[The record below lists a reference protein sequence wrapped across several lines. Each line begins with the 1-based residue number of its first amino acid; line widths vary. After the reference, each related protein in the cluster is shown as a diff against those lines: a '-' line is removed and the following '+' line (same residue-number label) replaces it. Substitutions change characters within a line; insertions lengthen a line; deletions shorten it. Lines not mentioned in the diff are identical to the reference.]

1 MAQHV
6 YRHICV
12 LQHISIKGCSGTQS
26 TVRGFPQQPDTQHTV
41 VRHCKSCCGVL
52 SRSTWISVGLVW
64 MFSLLI
70 MIFTL
75 PAGAV
80 AKYCDE
86 YLFCGSVCL
95 RGYLRNH
102 SCNFYQIFYA
112 CCLCLWLCPPP
123 CLLYA
128 ASPIARKGFSSPLKM
143 HSHATVDIGA
153 SANLELV
160 DKLFYLGDMLR
171 VDGDAD
177 AAVEARIQTGWNW
190 GSWYHCLPIGIYHWL
205 GEGGCIAVV
214 CEVVCYMDT
223 RPGLS
228 RKKMRWH
235 FSKQRWEWSDGC
247 VMLS

>member
-1 MAQHV
+1 
-6 YRHICV
+6 
-12 LQHISIKGCSGTQS
+12 
-26 TVRGFPQQPDTQHTV
+26 
-41 VRHCKSCCGVL
+41 
-52 SRSTWISVGLVW
+52 
-64 MFSLLI
+64 

-177 AAVEARIQTGWNW
+177 AAVEARIQTGWN
-190 GSWYHCLPIGIYHWL
+190 
-205 GEGGCIAVV
+205 
-214 CEVVCYMDT
+214 
-223 RPGLS
+223 
-228 RKKMRWH
+228 
-235 FSKQRWEWSDGC
+235 
-247 VMLS
+247 